1 MQRYVRVSFN
11 LLATAYRCYDAGTL
25 RTRNALGDGKDG
37 VSTLPDCIIPTGITY
52 PPSINMSLTFLCLQ
66 FFPVKRKL
74 IYCSRT
80 VPEIEKAL
88 AELKRLMGYRISVA
102 ETNEQ
107 REKEEAFTGL
117 GLTSRKNLCIHPEV
131 RDPASNRCHS

>member
-1 MQRYVRVSFN
+1 
-11 LLATAYRCYDAGTL
+11 LCA
-25 RTRNALGDGKDG
+25 RNALGDREDSLFTLLDCL
-37 VSTLPDCIIPTGITY
+37 VSAGIEQ
-52 PPSINMSLTFLCLQ
+52 SLREISLRLAVDPQ

-88 AELKRLMGYRISVA
+88 SELKRLMEYRISTA
-102 ETNEQ
+102 ETEEQ
-107 REKEEAFTGL
+107 RAKEMAFTGL

-131 RDPASNRCHS
+131 